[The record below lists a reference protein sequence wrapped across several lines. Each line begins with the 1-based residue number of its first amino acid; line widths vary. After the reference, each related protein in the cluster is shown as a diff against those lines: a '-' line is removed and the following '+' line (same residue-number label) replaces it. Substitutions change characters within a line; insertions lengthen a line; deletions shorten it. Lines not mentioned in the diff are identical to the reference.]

1 MSQDLYRTLQKQLD
15 TYSLGFP
22 STESGVEI
30 ELLRELFSEDDAN
43 VFLKLS
49 PMLETPEVIA
59 AKIGRTVDDTKIKLE
74 DMANRGLLFRLRKGE
89 TPRYGAIPFMHGLVE
104 FNTLRMSRRFA
115 ELLERYFEE
124 GFRGAIAKSS
134 GLFLRTIPVGESVT
148 PEHHVASFDDAAA
161 ILKKASPIVVSE
173 CTCRKHAGIMEHDCG
188 RPIETCFMF
197 GSMARYYI
205 DYGIG
210 REVSYDEAIGIL
222 KECNEE
228 GLVVQ
233 PATAQNP
240 TGMCNCCGDCCA
252 VLKSLKLLSKPAEA
266 VFSNHYA
273 VVDPSLC
280 TGCEACVER
289 CQMEALSLNDIAGI
303 IDIDLDRCI
312 GCGLCVTAC
321 PTEALALA
329 AKPNEALRTPPAT
342 SMEQMMELARKRGL
356 L

>member
-1 MSQDLYRTLQKQLD
+1 MSQDLYRTLQERLD

-22 STESGVEI
+22 ATESGVEI
-30 ELLRELFSEDDAN
+30 ELLKELFSEDDAN

-49 PMLETPEVIA
+49 PILETPEVIA
-59 AKIGRTVDDTKIKLE
+59 GKIGLAIDDTRARLE
-74 DMANRGLLFRLRKGE
+74 DMAGRGLLFRLKKGD

-115 ELLERYFEE
+115 GLLERYFAE

-134 GLFLRTIPVGESVT
+134 GLFLRTIPVGESIT
-148 PEHHVASFDDAAA
+148 PEHHVASFDDAAE

-173 CTCRKHAGIMEHDCG
+173 CTCRKHSSIMEHDCG

-222 KECNEE
+222 KKCNEE

-252 VLKSLKLLSKPAEA
+252 VLRSLKLLPKPAEA

-273 VVDPSLC
+273 VVDASLC

-289 CQMEALSLNDIAGI
+289 CQMEALALNDIAAVI
-303 IDIDLDRCI
+303 AIDMDRCI

-321 PTEALALA
+321 LVEALSLEV
-329 AKPNEALRTPPAT
+329 KPEGSFRTPPAT
-342 SMEQMMELARKRGL
+342 SMEQMLDLARKRGVL
-356 L
+356 